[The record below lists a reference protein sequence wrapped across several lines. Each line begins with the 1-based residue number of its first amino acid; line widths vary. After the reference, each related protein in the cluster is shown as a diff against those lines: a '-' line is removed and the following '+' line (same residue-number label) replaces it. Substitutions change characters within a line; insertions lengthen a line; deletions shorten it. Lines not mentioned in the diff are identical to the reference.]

1 MRPEVALALLVGRG
15 TRDESRSGLRKRDRI
30 ALEQSLAKDGSWP
43 DQRFPLHMS
52 ELRELDPLMRLKV
65 MIRRFIA
72 LSAHQPNLA
81 TYIATNTTPARS
93 SFPWR
98 RLRKRRRET

>member
-43 DQRFPLHMS
+43 VD
-52 ELRELDPLMRLKV
+52 
-65 MIRRFIA
+65 
-72 LSAHQPNLA
+72 
-81 TYIATNTTPARS
+81 
-93 SFPWR
+93 
-98 RLRKRRRET
+98 